1 MAKLTSKASRIR
13 THVRVRRKVKG
24 TTERP
29 RLAVNFSGNHIR
41 AQVIDDVAGKTL
53 VSAFTTE
60 KSLSTPSS
68 ARTSRAP
75 RKSASSSPNA
85 PRPRTS
91 RRSSSIAAVSP
102 ITEKSKPWPT
112 PLARPGCNFNYHVL
126 CPTKSLKR
134 KSSKKPC
141 PQRPGRDRAARR
153 ACCRRG
159 GSGCRSGS
167 SRRADQRRGGDHRGG
182 PRGRGGQG
190 GRGRGRG
197 PGGNRGPRGGRDEN
211 KSDLLEKVVFIN
223 RCAKV
228 VKGGRRFS
236 FSALLVVGDR
246 KGKVGVGFGKANEVT
261 EAIRKATDAAR
272 KHLEPVS
279 LRGPTIPHEVMGQFG
294 GGRVLL
300 RPASPGTGLIAGGG
314 VRAVVEAAGIKDL
327 LAKSL
332 GSGNPANVVKATLDA
347 LKQLRLKE
355 TIFQLRGKTVK
366 AAALPAAPRK
376 KPKTDAPEAAKARQ
390 RQGQGQSRKPQGRKS
405 RRVRSGSRFLTK

>member
-1 MAKLTSKASRIR
+1 MPPKPDDIIEKKLVEET
-13 THVRVRRKVKG
+13 
-24 TTERP
+24 
-29 RLAVNFSGNHIR
+29 
-41 AQVIDDVAGKTL
+41 VIPDSIVETALPD
-53 VSAFTTE
+53 
-60 KSLSTPSS
+60 
-68 ARTSRAP
+68 AP
-75 RKSASSSPNA
+75 E
-85 PRPRTS
+85 
-91 RRSSSIAAVSP
+91 IAAVVP
-102 ITEKSKPWPT
+102 AE
-112 PLARPGCNFNYHVL
+112 
-126 CPTKSLKR
+126 
-134 KSSKKPC
+134 
-141 PQRPGRDRAARR
+141 
-153 ACCRRG
+153 RG
-159 GSGCRSGS
+159 
-167 SRRADQRRGGDHRGG
+167 AGDHRGG
-182 PRGRGGQG
+182 RGGGPG

-197 PGGNRGPRGGRDEN
+197 PGGNRGPRSPRDEN

-355 TIFQLRGKTVK
+355 NIFQLRGKTVK
-366 AAALPAAPRK
+366 AEAPAAAEA
-376 KPKTDAPEAAKARQ
+376 KTESADPAKAPK
-390 RQGQGQSRKPQGRKS
+390 GKGKKS
-405 RRVRSGSRFLTK
+405 EKAGKADKADESDPALAS

>member
-1 MAKLTSKASRIR
+1 MSTKPDEIIEK
-13 THVRVRRKVKG
+13 KVVEETVVPGAPVETALVEAPAAPAPAAG
-24 TTERP
+24 TAP
-29 RLAVNFSGNHIR
+29 A
-41 AQVIDDVAGKTL
+41 APVA
-53 VSAFTTE
+53 
-60 KSLSTPSS
+60 
-68 ARTSRAP
+68 
-75 RKSASSSPNA
+75 
-85 PRPRTS
+85 
-91 RRSSSIAAVSP
+91 
-102 ITEKSKPWPT
+102 PT
-112 PLARPGCNFNYHVL
+112 N
-126 CPTKSLKR
+126 
-134 KSSKKPC
+134 
-141 PQRPGRDRAARR
+141 DR
-153 ACCRRG
+153 
-159 GSGCRSGS
+159 
-167 SRRADQRRGGDHRGG
+167 GDNRGG
-182 PRGRGGQG
+182 PRGGQG

-197 PGGNRGPRGGRDEN
+197 PGGNRGPRQPRDEN
-211 KSDLLEKVVFIN
+211 KGDLLEKVVFIN

-355 TIFQLRGKTVK
+355 NIFQLRGKTVK
-366 AAALPAAPRK
+366 TAAPTAGGAEETK
-376 KPKTDAPEAAKARQ
+376 SDATAEAAKPAK
-390 RQGQGQSRKPQGRKS
+390 GKGKPAKKAEKTS
-405 RRVRSGSRFLTK
+405 ESDPALAS